1 MNRHG
6 EVSVEKKTHILV
18 VDDEQYVTK
27 LVERTLED
35 AGFVVTVAN
44 DGNSALAMLAEKKPD
59 LVLLDIRMPGL
70 DGFQVLERIRES
82 SNVLVFML
90 TAVRGETAV
99 EHSLGLGADDYI
111 EKPFLPRVLIARI
124 QAKLRR
130 ARGELRHT
138 NGQI

>member
-6 EVSVEKKTHILV
+6 KVSMEKKTHVLV
-18 VDDEQYVTK
+18 VDNEQYITK
-27 LVERTLED
+27 LVERTLKD
-35 AGFVVTVAN
+35 AGYAVTVAN
-44 DGNSALAMLAEKKPD
+44 DGISALRMLAEKEPD

-70 DGFQVLERIRES
+70 DGFQVLKRIRDS
-82 SNVLVFML
+82 SDVPVLML
-90 TAVRGETAV
+90 TAVHEQTAIAT
-99 EHSLGLGADDYI
+99 SLDIGADDYI

-130 ARGELRHT
+130 AKGELRRT

>member
-1 MNRHG
+1 MEN
-6 EVSVEKKTHILV
+6 KTHVLV
-18 VDDEQYVTK
+18 VDDEQYITK
-27 LVERTLED
+27 LVERTLKD
-35 AGFVVTVAN
+35 AGYAVTVAN
-44 DGNSALAMLAEKKPD
+44 DGISALRMLAEKEPD

>member
-18 VDDEQYVTK
+18 VDDAQYVTK

-44 DGNSALAMLAEKKPD
+44 DGNSALAMLAEKEPD

-111 EKPFLPRVLIARI
+111 EKPFLPQVLIARI

-130 ARGELRHT
+130 TRG
-138 NGQI
+138 

>member
-1 MNRHG
+1 M
-6 EVSVEKKTHILV
+6 EKKTHILV

-82 SNVLVFML
+82 SNVLVVML

-111 EKPFLPRVLIARI
+111 EKPFLPQVLIARI

>member
-1 MNRHG
+1 M
-6 EVSVEKKTHILV
+6 KTHILV
-18 VDDEQYVTK
+18 VDDAQYITK
-27 LVERTLED
+27 FIERTLED

-44 DGNSALAMLAEKKPD
+44 DGNSALAMLAEKEPD

-82 SNVLVFML
+82 SDVPVLML
-90 TAVRGETAV
+90 TAVREKTALA
-99 EHSLGLGADDYI
+99 HSLDIGADDYI